1 MNILFSFKNLP
12 SQEML
17 YVSVHKLDLFVL
29 NKRRRGRKDELSR
42 LKTNKEL
49 YLQSKT
55 YISKP
60 SRNRNNS

>member
-12 SQEML
+12 SQGML

-42 LKTNKEL
+42 LKTNKGL